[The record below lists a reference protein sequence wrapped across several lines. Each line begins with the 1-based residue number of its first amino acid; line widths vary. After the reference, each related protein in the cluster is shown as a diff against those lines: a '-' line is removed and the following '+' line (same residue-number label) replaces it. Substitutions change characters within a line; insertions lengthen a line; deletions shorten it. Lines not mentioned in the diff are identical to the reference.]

1 MCCEA
6 KLLTIRLRYFCA
18 AGAFPMQK
26 RNDPMQNFILHTPTK
41 ILFGQDQIAGLA
53 QQIPADARILITYGG
68 GSVKKNGVLDQ
79 VYAALAGR
87 NVQEFSGIEPNP
99 TYETLMKAVEVVRAE
114 NIDFLLAV
122 GGGSVVDGT
131 KFIAAAAH
139 YQADSDP
146 WHILKTVG
154 SQITGAVPMGCVLTL
169 PATGS
174 ESNSG
179 AVITRK
185 SSGDK
190 QHFFSPHVQPLFAV
204 LDPVVT
210 YSLPPRQIANGVV
223 DAFVHTLEQ
232 YLTYPVNAK
241 VQDRFAEGLLLTLLE
256 DGPRALAEPENYGVR
271 ANVMWSATMALNG
284 LIGAGVPQDWATHM
298 LGHEL
303 TAMHDLDHAQTLAIV
318 LPALLTEKKAQ
329 KREKLLQ
336 YAERVWGLRDGSED
350 SRIDGA
356 IAATRAFFEQ
366 MGVPTRMADY
376 QLDGSS
382 IPALLDKLHQHGM
395 TALGEHQDITLEVSQ
410 RIYEAAR

>member
-223 DAFVHTLEQ
+223 DAFVHTIEQ

-318 LPALLTEKKAQ
+318 LPALLIEKKAQ

-336 YAERVWGLRDGSED
+336 YAERVWDLRDGSED